1 MRSLQ
6 SRLSIGLTVSIVA
19 LLFIQ
24 WLAVSFT
31 IRHVAE
37 DFVASRLQHDAED
50 LLPTLAFTEQG
61 LTVNEHRIS
70 SVYNVPFS
78 GHYYRIQNST
88 DTLRSRSLWDDDIET
103 PSIATGETKEL
114 HLTGP
119 LAQSLLV
126 WQGGYQ
132 KRGQHITISVAEDI
146 THIEEDITEFM
157 FMYSTAT
164 LFAVVAFILTQLTIL
179 RRSLQPLELVRHE
192 ITLLRKGET
201 RSLSETVPTEIR
213 PLVSEFNKLLTV
225 MAQRLKRSRNATG
238 NLAHALKTPLA
249 LMVQLIEQ
257 ESLAATPKL
266 QLELRQSITRIQQLM
281 ERELKRAQLAGK
293 ATSGQQFKFNEELP
307 PLVETLQRIYQEKG
321 IVINSTIA
329 NNIQYTAD
337 REDLLELLGNL
348 LDNACKWAEHQ
359 VMLTISNEHNDN
371 YKLKITIEDDG
382 PGCSDEAMLQL
393 TQRGVRIDENIEK
406 SVDGHGLGLAI
417 AHDIVTAYNG
427 ALRFKR
433 STLGGLAV
441 EVMLS

>member
-6 SRLSIGLTVSIVA
+6 SRLGIGLTISIVI
-19 LLFIQ
+19 LLLVQ

-50 LLPTLAFTEQG
+50 LLSTLRITDDA
-61 LTVNEHRIS
+61 LLVNNRRIG
-70 SVYNVPFS
+70 SVYSVPFS
-78 GHYYRIQNST
+78 GHYYRIQNKNH
-88 DTLRSRSLWDDDIET
+88 TLRSRSLWDLDMET
-103 PSIATGETKEL
+103 PALAIGKVKES
-114 HLTGP
+114 HLIGP
-119 LAQSLLV
+119 LQQLLLV

-132 KRGQHITISVAEDI
+132 KRGQHVTISVAEDI

-157 FMYSTAT
+157 FWYSAVT
-164 LFAVVAFILTQLTIL
+164 LFAIIAFILIQLLIL
-179 RRSLQPLELVRHE
+179 RRSLQPLELVRQE
-192 ITLLRKGET
+192 ITLLERGET
-201 RSLSETVPTEIR
+201 RSLSETVPTEVR
-213 PLVSEFNKLLTV
+213 PLVSEFNKLLIV
-225 MAQRLKRSRNATG
+225 MAKRLKRSRNATG

-257 ESLAATPKL
+257 EALSATPRL
-266 QLELRQSITRIQQLM
+266 QQELRQSVTRIQQLM

-293 ATSGQQFKFNEELP
+293 ATSGQQFKFEQELP

-321 IVINSTIA
+321 ITINTTIEHD
-329 NNIQYTAD
+329 IQYAAD

-359 VMLTISNEHNDN
+359 VTLTIAYDQA
-371 YKLKITIEDDG
+371 LIITIEDDG
-382 PGCSDEAMLQL
+382 PGCSDNAMQLL
-393 TQRGVRIDENIEK
+393 TQRGTRIDENIEK

-417 AHDIVTAYNG
+417 AHDIVTAYDG
-427 ALRFKR
+427 TIAFKR

-441 EVMLS
+441 DVSLT